1 MRILIFSTCVS
12 FGFPGSYGTISS
24 QKGNYRR
31 FMGSGLT
38 AFFTCMSLHFPAP
51 ILIVSAHGWAII
63 CCEYD
68 KCWKVRLAGQFCH
81 LAFLEPCVGPKM
93 VPKLRGENIDTQV
106 LPLSICAYL
115 HHIIAFPWAETIR
128 IGTGKWS
135 DTQEEKFKIL
145 SVETSWISY
154 NFLFGWKWCQMS
166 SETQMTCKWKYSK
179 L

>member
-1 MRILIFSTCVS
+1 MTIFIFSTYMS

-68 KCWKVRLAGQFCH
+68 KCWKVRLRVNFVTSHFWNHFGAMCWPRNGSKTERWKYWHASLASQH
-81 LAFLEPCVGPKM
+81 LCIF
-93 VPKLRGENIDTQV
+93 T
-106 LPLSICAYL
+106 SYYS
-115 HHIIAFPWAETIR
+115 FPMGRNYQDWDR
-128 IGTGKWS
+128 KVKWHAS
-135 DTQEEKFKIL
+135 EKVSNTLCRDLI
-145 SVETSWISY
+145 
-154 NFLFGWKWCQMS
+154 NFL
-166 SETQMTCKWKYSK
+166 
-179 L
+179 